1 MSARSGSHLESGAHP
16 SLARLVAC
24 KSIAPQFARRSAHGG
39 MHGAKARPH
48 QAHANRACKSDAPSV
63 DAASRLRRST
73 LLDTRRLAR
82 RAEMAARRCRGFLD
96 FLARFCFRLKFRS
109 RAHPV
114 RSSAASG

>member
-1 MSARSGSHLESGAHP
+1 MRP
-16 SLARLVAC
+16 SLAHLIAH
-24 KSIAPQFARRSAHGG
+24 KSITPQFVRRSDHGG
-39 MHGAKARPH
+39 MHGAKAH
-48 QAHANRACKSDAPSV
+48 SYQAPARRAYISGTPSA